1 MKRNMLHLYLS
12 NHRWK
17 NNICQVD
24 NKVFKIYKINQRLK
38 LWERVTVAVSSFAAA
53 AHTYR

>member
-38 LWERVTVAVSSFAAA
+38 LWERVTLAVSSFAAA
-53 AHTYR
+53 AHMYR